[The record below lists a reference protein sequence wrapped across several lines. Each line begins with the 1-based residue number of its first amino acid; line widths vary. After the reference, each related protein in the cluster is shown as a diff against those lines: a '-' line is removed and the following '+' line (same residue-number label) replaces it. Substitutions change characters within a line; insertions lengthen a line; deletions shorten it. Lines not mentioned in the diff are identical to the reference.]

1 MTKKTWREFYL
12 HAPDEAADEV
22 EAEDEADEAI
32 AGPIPPDGPPEAT
45 LDSGSSFAPGVP
57 PD

>member
-12 HAPDEAADEV
+12 HAPDEAADDV

-32 AGPIPPDGPPEAT
+32 VGPIPDGPEAT

>member
-1 MTKKTWREFYL
+1 MKYL
-12 HAPDEAADEV
+12 HAAPDEAADEV

-32 AGPIPPDGPPEAT
+32 AGPIPDGPPEAT